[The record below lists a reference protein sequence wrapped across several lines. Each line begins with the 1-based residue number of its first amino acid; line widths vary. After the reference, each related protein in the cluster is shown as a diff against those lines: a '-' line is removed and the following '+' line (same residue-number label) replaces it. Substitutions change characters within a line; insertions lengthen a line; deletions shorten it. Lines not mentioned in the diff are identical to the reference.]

1 MRKSQ
6 DIGDRIRDTM
16 KMVTEWCRDTGLYLA
31 QEKTEVILLTVK
43 RVSKIFKFDVGGA
56 EITTKN
62 SVKYLLDNARGYSSH
77 LEQVCNK
84 AEKFVGACCL
94 TSMGPPTP

>member
-1 MRKSQ
+1 MITMRKSQ
-6 DIGDRIRDTM
+6 DIGDRVRDTM

-31 QEKTEVILLTVK
+31 QEKTEVILLTGK
-43 RVSKIFKFDVGGA
+43 RISKIFKFDVGGS

-62 SVKYLLDNARGYSSH
+62 SVKYLLDNAK
-77 LEQVCNK
+77 EQVCNK